1 MDVIT
6 GRGGLPMV
14 QIQTA
19 WSAAEIYLQGASVTH
34 FQKHGEPPLLFLSE
48 KSRFEKDAPI
58 RGGIPII
65 FPWFGKPEGKTTQHG
80 FARVR
85 PWELVEIAKQ
95 ADGRVIA
102 HFSLPVSAELLTIP
116 LDYYV
121 TVSKTLTAELVVR
134 NYSDREFVFENCL
147 HTYFTVGDIARVKVH
162 GLQGV
167 DYLDALEGRARRQET
182 SEFIRFTG
190 EVDRLYINTPHA
202 VEIRDASLQRTIL
215 VEKEGST
222 STVVWNPWIAKAK
235 AMADFGDEEYKRMVC
250 VESCNAAVNGIKLAV
265 GQEARLKVNLSSQPS

>member
-190 EVDRLYINTPHA
+190 EVDRLYINTHTLWRSAMLPCSEPFLWKKK
-202 VEIRDASLQRTIL
+202 VQLRLWSGIRGSRKQKPWRTSAMRNTNAWSAS
-215 VEKEGST
+215 
-222 STVVWNPWIAKAK
+222 NPAT
-235 AMADFGDEEYKRMVC
+235 R
-250 VESCNAAVNGIKLAV
+250 
-265 GQEARLKVNLSSQPS
+265 R